1 MSNKRHRAK
10 SGARAG
16 QWVSCTAENCRNG
29 GVHATTAELSY
40 ARSKFEV
47 VTGIALESNR
57 EIPMAFLQKLND
69 SGELA
74 ARKAADIAAN
84 RSKTSGDLQ
93 DNDRYTRW
101 IGNYGHDYLTS
112 YGPHS
117 DTTRKYRDR
126 YVNALVSYGNGK
138 LSHNN
143 QEEISSSNLRGLAQ
157 FEVEKVKG
165 FGAENIKKLAEHAY
179 NAHYKREMN
188 LPLSEEEQ
196 VSSDYLG
203 EMKSLQDAYHAESE
217 DRKVSG
223 ETIEGYPFESERRLF
238 NLAQVVPEIKRVPVP
253 ISRKKIILSKL
264 ARVAGIEQ

>member
-1 MSNKRHRAK
+1 LELKYARAK
-10 SGARAG
+10 
-16 QWVSCTAENCRNG
+16 
-29 GVHATTAELSY
+29 
-40 ARSKFEV
+40 FEAD
-47 VTGIALESNR
+47 TGIAIESNR

-84 RSKTSGDLQ
+84 RSKASGDLQ
-93 DNDRYTRW
+93 DDDEYSFW
-101 IGNYGHDYLTS
+101 KGKYAGGHFEG

-117 DTTRKYRDR
+117 DVTRDYRDR

-138 LSHNN
+138 LIQGADHAVTSVFY
-143 QEEISSSNLRGLAQ
+143 RDLAQ

-165 FGAENIKKLAEHAY
+165 VGAENIKKLAGHAY

-188 LPLSEEEQ
+188 LPLSEDEQ
-196 VSSDYLG
+196 VSSDYLR
-203 EMKSLQDAYHAESE
+203 EVESLQDAYHAEYKN
-217 DRKVSG
+217 RKASG
-223 ETIEGYPFESERRLF
+223 GTIEGYPFESERRLF

-264 ARVAGIEQ
+264 ARVAGIDQ